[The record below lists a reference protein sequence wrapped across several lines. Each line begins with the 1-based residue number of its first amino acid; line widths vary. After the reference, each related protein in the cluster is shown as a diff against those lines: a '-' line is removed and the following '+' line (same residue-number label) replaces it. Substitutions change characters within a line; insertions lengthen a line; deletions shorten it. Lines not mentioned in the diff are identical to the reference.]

1 MLTRRSLLL
10 APPALGLAQVGLA
23 AVKGRSYS
31 TPSPEFT
38 VEMAAGQKINLS
50 SFRGKCVA
58 LEIFKTTCPHCQES
72 MPIVQKLYKEFGP
85 KGFQPLA
92 VAVDQYPAAPVADFV
107 KRYNITFP
115 VGWAS
120 IEDICAFLEIQ
131 PQQLYVPTLATFQRN
146 GRIHARHLAGEAF
159 FNMQEANLR
168 NEIEYLLS
176 PPKAAPKS
184 AKKA

>member
-1 MLTRRSLLL
+1 MLTRRSLLATVPTL
-10 APPALGLAQVGLA
+10 GLA

-31 TPSPEFT
+31 TASPEFT
-38 VEMAAGQKINLS
+38 LELAAGQKINLS

-58 LEIFKTTCPHCQES
+58 IEIFKTTCPHCQES
-72 MPIVQKLYKEFGP
+72 MPIVQKLYKEYAA

-92 VAVDQYPAAPVADFV
+92 VAVDQYPATLVAEFV
-107 KRYNITFP
+107 KRYGITFP

-131 PQQLYVPTLATFQRN
+131 PQQLYVPTLATFQRS
-146 GRIHARHLAGEAF
+146 GKVHARHLAGEPF

-168 NEIEYLLS
+168 NEIEYLLA
-176 PPKAAPKS
+176 PAKAAPKKT